1 MKTIL
6 QVESLKKYF
15 PIKRGLLKR
24 NVGAI
29 KAVDDVSFSIP
40 EGQVFGLVGESGCG
54 KSTVGRTILRLY
66 EPTEGKIFFGGRDI
80 TTADKRSIK
89 KIRKEMQI
97 IFQDP
102 QTSLNPRVRVGTII
116 DRAMKI
122 HTVCK
127 GSDRRDKVLAL
138 MERMGLSPEYYYRYP
153 HELSGG
159 QQQRVGIA
167 RALAVEP
174 RFIVLDEATSALDVS
189 VQAQILNLLKRLQ
202 RDSNLTYLFI
212 SHNLSVIDHICDRIA
227 VMYVGKI
234 MELADR
240 DSLFKNPVHPYTR
253 ALFSSIPE
261 AGKKKGGARIVLKGE
276 VPSPANPPSGCRF
289 HPRCIA
295 RAERC
300 NLEEPQL
307 REVET
312 NHLVACHLI

>member
-1 MKTIL
+1 MRTIL
-6 QVESLKKYF
+6 QVEGLKKYF
-15 PIKRGLLKR
+15 PIKRGLLRR
-24 NVGAI
+24 NLGAI

-66 EPTEGKIFFGGRDI
+66 EPTEGKILFCGSDMSGG
-80 TTADKRSIK
+80 DKRSIK
-89 KIRKEMQI
+89 RIRKEMQI

-102 QTSLNPRVRVGTII
+102 QTSLNPRLRVGTMIE
-116 DRAMKI
+116 RAMKV
-122 HTVCK
+122 HAVCK
-127 GSDRRDKVLAL
+127 DSERHDKVLAL

-202 RDSNLTYLFI
+202 RDLNLTYLFI
-212 SHNLSVIDHICDRIA
+212 SHNLSVIDHICDRIG

-234 MELADR
+234 LELADR
-240 DSLFKNPVHPYTR
+240 DSLFKNAVHPYTK

-261 AGKKKGGARIVLKGE
+261 IGRKRGKARIVLKGE

-289 HPRCIA
+289 HPRCFA
-295 RAERC
+295 RVEKC
-300 NLEEPQL
+300 GVEEPQL
-307 REVET
+307 REVGT
-312 NHLVACHLI
+312 NHLVACHLV